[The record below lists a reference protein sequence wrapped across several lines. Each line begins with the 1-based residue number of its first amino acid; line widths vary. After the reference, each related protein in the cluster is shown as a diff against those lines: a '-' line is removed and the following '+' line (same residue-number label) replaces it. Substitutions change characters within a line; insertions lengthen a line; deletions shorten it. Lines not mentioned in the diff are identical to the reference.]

1 MSTLKKILA
10 LSLALAMILS
20 VSVFAGYTTD
30 SYKDAAAID
39 KDAAEAVEL
48 MYALDIMTGD
58 EKGNF
63 NPNATITRAE
73 VAKMIYVILNKG
85 NDDKAATYAAA
96 QLFTD
101 VPSTAWY
108 AGYINYLAA
117 LGLVNGSEGKFY
129 PTAAVKTAEAAKML
143 LTAIGYNATD
153 RQYVG
158 ANWAKNVLSD
168 ASIVGLLSGYKA
180 DINGA
185 APRQWVAVMFANA
198 LLEAYTYE
206 TVVPAGFN
214 GIFTAAAAASN
225 FIKFGHKYYKL
236 YDNEV
241 YAIATPTAALDKVS
255 KAGALECASKGKVL
269 FSDGKEFKST
279 GLGYMDLGQKYRVI
293 ARGDKALS
301 VRPVTSVVA
310 DATVAEI
317 TYKFEYNKGS
327 STRMFT
333 IGDMTAPFT
342 ANKINAL
349 GNDAAA
355 KQIKANTAFTE
366 KDLTDELNAQ
376 CNDLVRAI
384 DKDNDGE
391 IDYIILV
398 YSDYAYVKKAAT
410 DKSGDYV
417 ILTYTNGHDSG
428 KLWLGGK
435 VACDE
440 ELVAGNYVKRTWN
453 QDNGNY
459 DLEAL
464 PVATEVKYTKKTG
477 IKTPVYTIGDVEYL
491 LASKGFTTNTDM
503 AALKNKKT
511 NVVYDEGLAVYVGK
525 YTFAYTDI
533 EDIYNQLG
541 VFVENFKMNSSI
553 RPNRNVDGV
562 AYYNITPE
570 LLEEEFA
577 GKTLPQNNADN
588 QYKLFAVSTDED
600 GTYMTRLNNLS
611 LAKIREALSTNEDL
625 IGGFEHGKGT
635 LNGKKDSFAFTS
647 KPANKFDAAAK
658 FFVITKSGSKVIV
671 EVKTIDEIE
680 DKTYK
685 NIYAELFYSPEDAK
699 GNSTIIGGLLDF
711 RTQTYGATDDYFFIV
726 DALDEYGEPVVT
738 TAQVKDSA
746 GATVTVYNRSVRV
759 MFSDGGVDDV
769 DLTFATEAQ
778 AKAALKEDALY
789 AYNYDGDKD
798 IYKLGIRC
806 ENVDGFDFNDTTF
819 VDPKS
824 TGNWECKK
832 DRLADFG
839 ELVFTVEGGAD
850 RVKNDFDGDT
860 LIALTVKHYSN
871 DNKHELMSVEHYF
884 TDIDGLA
891 AILEEE
897 GDLTI
902 VNGIEVTTGEVESF
916 TCYSD
921 MYTVDAS
928 LLNICIYADDL
939 WK

>member
-48 MYALDIMTGD
+48 LYALDIMTGD

-85 NDDKAATYAAA
+85 NDDKAATYAVAN
-96 QLFTD
+96 LFTD
-101 VPSTAWY
+101 VPATAWY

-129 PTAAVKTAEAAKML
+129 PTNPVKTAEAAKML
-143 LTAIGYNATD
+143 LTAIGYNSAD

-198 LLEAYTYE
+198 LLDAYTFD
-206 TVVPAGFN
+206 TVLPSGYN
-214 GIFTAAAAASN
+214 GIFGSGAVAGTN
-225 FIKFGHKYYKL
+225 KFIKFGYKYYKL

-241 YAIATPTAALDKVS
+241 YAYATPTAYIDTIANTTNHY
-255 KAGALECASKGKVL
+255 ASKNYVL
-269 FSDGKEFKST
+269 FSDGNEFKST

-333 IGDMTAPFT
+333 IGDMTASFADT
-342 ANKINAL
+342 KINAI
-349 GNDAAA
+349 GNGDAAA
-355 KQIKANTAFTE
+355 KSQPNVNFTE
-366 KDLTDELNAQ
+366 SNLIGKLDAQ

-384 DKDNDGE
+384 DRNGDGE

-417 ILTYTNGHDSG
+417 ILGYTNGKSSG
-428 KLWLGGK
+428 KLWLGGA
-435 VACDE
+435 VDCDE

-459 DLEAL
+459 DLEVL

-533 EDIYNQLG
+533 EDIYAQLG
-541 VFVENFKMNSSI
+541 VFVENFRMNSSI

-570 LLEEEFA
+570 LLEEELDKDCA
-577 GKTLPQNNADN
+577 QPKNSDKYT
-588 QYKLFAVSTDED
+588 LFAVSVDEESGTTLTRLTEQNFLKALSADED
-600 GTYMTRLNNLS
+600 LVKTFKT
-611 LAKIREALSTNEDL
+611 
-625 IGGFEHGKGT
+625 GKGT
-635 LNGKKDSFAFTS
+635 LNGKKDSFAFNS
-647 KPANKFDAAAK
+647 ESASKFDADAK
-658 FFVITKSGSKVIV
+658 FFVITKSNSKVVV

-680 DKTYK
+680 EKTYS

-699 GNSTIIGGLLDF
+699 GNATIVGGLLDF
-711 RTQTYGATDDYFFIV
+711 RTQTYGVDNDYFFIV
-726 DALDEYGEPVVT
+726 DALDEHNQPVVSSET
-738 TAQVKDSA
+738 VKVNGVD
-746 GATVTVYNRSVRV
+746 TIVWNRTVRV
-759 MFSDGGVDDV
+759 MFSDKKVDDV
-769 DLTFATEAQ
+769 DLRFATEQ
-778 AKAALKEDALY
+778 EAKAELKEDALY
-789 AYNYDGDKD
+789 AYKYDGDADVYTLKALQED
-798 IYKLGIRC
+798 
-806 ENVDGFDFNDTTF
+806 NNGFDFNDTTF
-819 VDPKS
+819 VDPANN
-824 TGNWECKK
+824 GNWECKK

-839 ELVFTVEGGAD
+839 ELVFSVQGGTD

-902 VNGIEVTTGEVESF
+902 VNGIEVTTGDVESF

-921 MYTVDAS
+921 MYTVNAS

>member
-1 MSTLKKILA
+1 M
-10 LSLALAMILS
+10 
-20 VSVFAGYTTD
+20 
-30 SYKDAAAID
+30 
-39 KDAAEAVEL
+39 
-48 MYALDIMTGD
+48 
-58 EKGNF
+58 
-63 NPNATITRAE
+63 
-73 VAKMIYVILNKG
+73 
-85 NDDKAATYAAA
+85 
-96 QLFTD
+96 
-101 VPSTAWY
+101 
-108 AGYINYLAA
+108 
-117 LGLVNGSEGKFY
+117 
-129 PTAAVKTAEAAKML
+129 
-143 LTAIGYNATD
+143 
-153 RQYVG
+153 
-158 ANWAKNVLSD
+158 
-168 ASIVGLLSGYKA
+168 
-180 DINGA
+180 
-185 APRQWVAVMFANA
+185 
-198 LLEAYTYE
+198 
-206 TVVPAGFN
+206 
-214 GIFTAAAAASN
+214 
-225 FIKFGHKYYKL
+225 
-236 YDNEV
+236 
-241 YAIATPTAALDKVS
+241 
-255 KAGALECASKGKVL
+255 
-269 FSDGKEFKST
+269 
-279 GLGYMDLGQKYRVI
+279 
-293 ARGDKALS
+293 
-301 VRPVTSVVA
+301 
-310 DATVAEI
+310 
-317 TYKFEYNKGS
+317 
-327 STRMFT
+327 
-333 IGDMTAPFT
+333 
-342 ANKINAL
+342 
-349 GNDAAA
+349 
-355 KQIKANTAFTE
+355 
-366 KDLTDELNAQ
+366 
-376 CNDLVRAI
+376 
-384 DKDNDGE
+384 
-391 IDYIILV
+391 
-398 YSDYAYVKKAAT
+398 
-410 DKSGDYV
+410 
-417 ILTYTNGHDSG
+417 
-428 KLWLGGK
+428 
-435 VACDE
+435 
-440 ELVAGNYVKRTWN
+440 
-453 QDNGNY
+453 
-459 DLEAL
+459 
-464 PVATEVKYTKKTG
+464 KYTKKTG

-491 LASKGFTTNTDM
+491 LASKGFTNNTDM

-577 GKTLPQNNADN
+577 GKTLPANNSDN

-600 GTYMTRLNNLS
+600 GTYMTRLNSLGT
-611 LAKIREALSTNEDL
+611 LAKVCEALSTNEDL
-625 IGGFEHGKGT
+625 IGGFETGNGL
-635 LNGKKDSFAFTS
+635 LNGKKDSFAFSSSLTY

-726 DALDEYGEPVVT
+726 DALDEYDQPVVT
-738 TAQVKDSA
+738 TAQVKNAA

-769 DLTFATEAQ
+769 DLTFSTEAQ
-778 AKAALKEDALY
+778 AKADLKEDALY
-789 AYNYDGDKD
+789 AYKYDGDKD
-798 IYKLGIRC
+798 IYTLGILC
-806 ENVDGFDFNDTTF
+806 ENGDGFDFNDTTF
-819 VDPKS
+819 ADPKS

-850 RVKNDFDGDT
+850 RVKNGFDGDT
-860 LIALTVKHYSN
+860 MIALTVKHYSN